1 VLPDRLL
8 VDVTHL
14 TRVDVTDDYGASVP
28 GEWTSETIRARLEQ
42 RTADEIN
49 ADGREASQTEWVMWA
64 NTELPARDRVA
75 WDGLTFELEARARPR
90 QRFGADVHHYEH
102 RLRLVE
108 G

>member
-1 VLPDRLL
+1 MIPDRLL
-8 VDVTHL
+8 VDVAHL

-28 GEWTSETIRARLEQ
+28 GEWVESTIRARLEQ

-49 ADGREASQTEWVMWA
+49 ESGREASQTEWLMWA
-64 NTELPARDRVA
+64 NVGLSARDRVR
-75 WDGLTFELEARARPR
+75 WSGLLFEVEARPRPR
-90 QRFGADVHHYEH
+90 QRFGVDVHHYEH

>member
-1 VLPDRLL
+1 MIPDRLL

-28 GEWTSETIRARLEQ
+28 GEWTETTIRARLEQ

-49 ADGREASQTEWVMWA
+49 EAGREASQTEWIMWA
-64 NTELPARDRVA
+64 NVELSARDRVR
-75 WDGLTFELEARARPR
+75 WQGLTFELEARARPR

>member
-42 RTADEIN
+42 RSADEIN
-49 ADGREASQTEWVMWA
+49 EAGREASQTEWIMWA
-64 NTELPARDRVA
+64 NTALSASDRVE
-75 WDGLTFELEARARPR
+75 WQGLTFEIEARARPR
-90 QRFGADVHHYEH
+90 QRFGGDVHHWEH